1 MGHMA
6 RAGADTTPQQAAS
19 PAETCN
25 YVADLALE
33 MRALCKHND
42 LNHLAY
48 LFEIVFIEASEEA
61 LKLKAPAQ
69 ASTDE

>member
-6 RAGADTTPQQAAS
+6 RAGADATPQQAAS
-19 PAETCN
+19 PAETCD

-33 MRALCKHND
+33 LRALCKQNN

-48 LFEIVFIEASEEA
+48 LFEIVFIEASDEA
-61 LKLKAPAQ
+61 LRLKAPAR

>member
-33 MRALCKHND
+33 MRALCKHYD

>member
-6 RAGADTTPQQAAS
+6 RAGADATPQQAAS
-19 PAETCN
+19 PAETCY

-33 MRALCKHND
+33 LRALCKQSN

-48 LFEIVFIEASEEA
+48 LFEIVFIEASDEA
-61 LKLKAPAQ
+61 LRLKTPAR